1 MEVFAKTDKGMVRKI
16 NEDFLYIPEKD
27 DVLNLYI
34 IADGM
39 GGYEGGE
46 VASEK
51 SVNIAKRYIINN
63 YEITFNT
70 DEDILKLV
78 SGSIEYANVRILED
92 KKDLEEFENMGS
104 TIAIALVIKDRLYIS
119 HAGDS
124 RIYRLRKNV
133 FRRLTKDDSYV
144 QKLIDDGTI
153 KEEDSE
159 KHPDKNMITKAIGMS
174 AVVQPSKSVQKLIS
188 GDTLLLCT
196 DGLTN
201 YVKDEELKE
210 ILQNDEIEDPAKF
223 LVDLA
228 NKRGGRDNITVIVVK
243 KD

>member
-16 NEDFLYIPEKD
+16 NEDSLYIPGKD
-27 DVLNLYI
+27 DVLKLYI
-34 IADGM
+34 VADGM

-51 SVNIAKRYIINN
+51 SVNIAKRYIVNN

-133 FRRLTKDDSYV
+133 LRRLTKDDSYV

-174 AVVQPSKSVQKLIS
+174 ALVQPSKSVQKLIS
-188 GDTLLLCT
+188 GDILLLCT

-210 ILQNDEIEDPAKF
+210 ILQNDEIEDPAEF
-223 LVDLA
+223 LVELA